1 MEVSSSNKDFNEK
14 KHFITNSESN
24 ISNDIPKC
32 NDEKEAH
39 NRKNE
44 KTVEENL
51 GDTAC
56 DSVLINNSYIDTE
69 SDPNK
74 LEDSKKNELGTSD
87 KYCNEAN
94 NINSPKQLL
103 SKRFLNLVDSDSENE
118 STLYETLKKTCN
130 PNENDEHL
138 NIAKCKKNLKKKNAR
153 RLIDDDSDDS
163 EDDTQMSEINNF
175 PQTVDKT
182 INITTGAYQSLIDSE
197 SEEEK
202 GETQDSVVTFEK
214 SKISDNKN
222 TKKESVKKRKGS
234 IRASKDEAMRQIH
247 SETQRLLRE
256 TEISLPYHRPKQ
268 RTLQEFLNRKKIL
281 ESLPKA
287 PTIAARLKMSSAIVS
302 QVVAE
307 KEKEA
312 EFFYKSS
319 DSEDDTQQ
327 PISFTARNTL
337 KESSITNKK
346 MPLIDVKNNC
356 IRDSQKIDIN
366 TQTIYNQGKIIQDHI
381 NLDTSAISEKDFS
394 KVDDQNREAPFITE
408 NSSNHDDE
416 SNTLSQQTNNE
427 NKQNHQKFSVS
438 RKLFDTCFESKTN
451 KDSDINSN
459 KQETE
464 GIVKTITSLERDECV
479 NDKKIKNQEKS
490 EINII
495 ENHISEI
502 SQVYQCDSETINIDR
517 DKNLTAETKISEIP
531 SNMSNKEIVKILQR
545 DNYEADNIVTSINSN
560 DFIIIQDGNDKKK
573 DKCVKMDISSSTI
586 FTNDILPRYENNS
599 LTEECKG
606 SDSHAFGLSFSK
618 FVDETLID
626 RKKLLPK
633 LASNSTVTLKGSP
646 GMIIDLTNNVKSYG
660 KGVNTL
666 LDRFFCKHV
675 INTKKQANDKSQE
688 TVVDLQNTPN
698 KSLPIKELLP
708 YNLPTNTD
716 NPELNKPGAKF
727 MRLKEDLKLQMT
739 LKRNEEWKHK
749 DIELR
754 EKEEEWNEEEEN
766 DYDSDGQE
774 QILNFESS
782 NSEES
787 ELEEDDVCIK
797 DKKKSKCLFADDE
810 AEVTDN
816 EESSTDAEETYSKN
830 DMIQAKYNNKQ
841 SANFKRREEHM
852 NGNTSETE
860 IDQKEEEVED
870 MINSDTDIESEYDPK
885 DNDNINVCKN
895 FDIKNKKDKTKLM
908 ENFQGGLNITSSIY
922 PQNDNNHLKNV
933 LINVNTYETWYEDNG
948 LISENKSNMSANQK
962 SAEVITRNQIN
973 KTPSTSMLD
982 FVSPI
987 TQLSVLNTTLDSP
1000 KNREDTLEKREYLV
1014 DADQKSI
1021 FMENTQSDKSSEY
1034 VYNTGNKN
1042 ILGKK
1047 LFDDIKESVDD
1058 EYLMQLCSG
1067 KFESTQKTDLN
1078 LSLQITNSKSR
1089 LCPENSNTKLIN
1101 IKELESLEIE
1111 DKNSQDV
1118 KLILDKDSNNSG
1130 LNHMSKTKKVDES
1143 VSKLKLTIA
1152 SSDDDD
1158 ELDETDT
1165 FLKPRKRT
1173 VKRLHLSD
1181 SEEENV
1187 QSSDEENDST
1197 DKETEEQYIDYDSE
1211 ENEVISKKDIKK
1223 VAADFLEEE
1232 AELSESDWDSADEDE
1247 KDLDKL
1253 EYEEAD
1259 DEHIDEHEMKNQLN
1273 KIHRIYM
1280 KQVLDE
1286 DKREVRLLQELLF
1299 EDGDLHTNGMGRER
1313 KFKWKNIDKLG
1324 SNTEMSQAS
1333 DENNGWIDEQE
1344 EEEETK
1350 WSKLRQERD
1359 KFLEERMKCSNNEIE
1374 NELCNSQIF
1383 KFGLEALKKINKN
1396 DESEEL
1402 HVSDDKIDSSENM
1415 EPIMPRNITDLL
1427 NRPNIGKKS
1436 QTIYNVIKKRSLL
1449 TRGEESLAKIAS
1461 LAKQGDSASHAI
1473 NARNFVFQ
1481 YINLNN
1487 TSEKND
1493 EIKEEDKDSQAKL
1506 LKRKA
1511 MSNFSLTMKKRR
1523 K

>member
-1 MEVSSSNKDFNEK
+1 M
-14 KHFITNSESN
+14 I
-24 ISNDIPKC
+24 
-32 NDEKEAH
+32 
-39 NRKNE
+39 
-44 KTVEENL
+44 
-51 GDTAC
+51 
-56 DSVLINNSYIDTE
+56 
-69 SDPNK
+69 
-74 LEDSKKNELGTSD
+74 
-87 KYCNEAN
+87 
-94 NINSPKQLL
+94 
-103 SKRFLNLVDSDSENE
+103 LN
-118 STLYETLKKTCN
+118 
-130 PNENDEHL
+130 
-138 NIAKCKKNLKKKNAR
+138 
-153 RLIDDDSDDS
+153 
-163 EDDTQMSEINNF
+163 
-175 PQTVDKT
+175 
-182 INITTGAYQSLIDSE
+182 
-197 SEEEK
+197 
-202 GETQDSVVTFEK
+202 
-214 SKISDNKN
+214 
-222 TKKESVKKRKGS
+222 
-234 IRASKDEAMRQIH
+234 
-247 SETQRLLRE
+247 
-256 TEISLPYHRPKQ
+256 
-268 RTLQEFLNRKKIL
+268 
-281 ESLPKA
+281 
-287 PTIAARLKMSSAIVS
+287 S

-327 PISFTARNTL
+327 PISFSAINTL

-346 MPLIDVKNNC
+346 MPLTDVKNNC
-356 IRDSQKIDIN
+356 IQDSQKIYIS

-416 SNTLSQQTNNE
+416 SNTLSQQTDNE
-427 NKQNHQKFSVS
+427 DKQNHQKFSIS

-451 KDSDINSN
+451 KDSDINSY

-490 EINII
+490 EISII
-495 ENHISEI
+495 KNHISEI
-502 SQVYQCDSETINIDR
+502 SQVYQCDSETINLDK

-531 SNMSNKEIVKILQR
+531 SNISNKEIVEILQR
-545 DNYEADNIVTSINSN
+545 DNYEADNIVTSINSD
-560 DFIIIQDGNDKKK
+560 DFIIIQDGNDKKE

-586 FTNDILPRYENNS
+586 LTNNILLRYENNS

-606 SDSHAFGLSFSK
+606 SDSHAFCLPFSK

-660 KGVNTL
+660 KDVNTL

-698 KSLPIKELLP
+698 NSFPIKKLLP

-716 NPELNKPGAKF
+716 NPELNKPGTKF

-754 EKEEEWNEEEEN
+754 EKEEEEWDEEEDN

-774 QILNFESS
+774 QILNFDSS

-816 EESSTDAEETYSKN
+816 EDSSTDAEETYRKN

-852 NGNTSETE
+852 NGNTSEIET
-860 IDQKEEEVED
+860 DQKEEEIEN
-870 MINSDTDIESEYDPK
+870 MIDSDTDIENEYDPK
-885 DNDNINVCKN
+885 DNDNINVYKN

-922 PQNDNNHLKNV
+922 PENDNNHLKNV
-933 LINVNTYETWYEDNG
+933 LIDVNTYETRYEDNG

-962 SAEVITRNQIN
+962 GTEVITRSQIN

-987 TQLSVLNTTLDSP
+987 TQLSVLNTTLESP
-1000 KNREDTLEKREYLV
+1000 KNRKDTLEKKEYLV

-1034 VYNTGNKN
+1034 AYNTGNKN

-1058 EYLMQLCSG
+1058 EYLMRLCSG

-1078 LSLQITNSKSR
+1078 LSLQTTNSKSR
-1089 LCPENSNTKLIN
+1089 LCPENSNTKLID

-1118 KLILDKDSNNSG
+1118 KLILDEDSNNSG
-1130 LNHMSKTKKVDES
+1130 LNHMSKTKQVDER

-1247 KDLDKL
+1247 EDLDKL

-1259 DEHIDEHEMKNQLN
+1259 NEHIDEHEMKNQLE
-1273 KIHRIYM
+1273 KIHRTYM

-1313 KFKWKNIDKLG
+1313 KFKWKNIG
-1324 SNTEMSQAS
+1324 
-1333 DENNGWIDEQE
+1333 I
-1344 EEEETK
+1344 
-1350 WSKLRQERD
+1350 
-1359 KFLEERMKCSNNEIE
+1359 
-1374 NELCNSQIF
+1374 
-1383 KFGLEALKKINKN
+1383 KIY
-1396 DESEEL
+1396 S
-1402 HVSDDKIDSSENM
+1402 
-1415 EPIMPRNITDLL
+1415 R
-1427 NRPNIGKKS
+1427 
-1436 QTIYNVIKKRSLL
+1436 
-1449 TRGEESLAKIAS
+1449 
-1461 LAKQGDSASHAI
+1461 
-1473 NARNFVFQ
+1473 
-1481 YINLNN
+1481 
-1487 TSEKND
+1487 
-1493 EIKEEDKDSQAKL
+1493 
-1506 LKRKA
+1506 
-1511 MSNFSLTMKKRR
+1511 FSLIY
-1523 K
+1523 